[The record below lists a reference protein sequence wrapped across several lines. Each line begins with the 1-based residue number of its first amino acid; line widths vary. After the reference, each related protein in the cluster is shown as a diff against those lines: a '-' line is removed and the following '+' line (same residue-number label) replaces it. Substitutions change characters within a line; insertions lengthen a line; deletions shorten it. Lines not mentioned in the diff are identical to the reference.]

1 MWIPTV
7 LTNHGVNTQ
16 SPCHIK
22 RLLANDRFRGQ
33 RLLCQRRVVTMNF
46 FYNLALHQRLKKCVL
61 RARLLQELLA
71 LREPNETGAY
81 RSQSAIA
88 TTPVDQMQVQLDTC
102 IAESL
107 ATGRHSDVS
116 CNITVGT
123 FHAAPRRAGKAARGG
138 GAPN

>member
-1 MWIPTV
+1 
-7 LTNHGVNTQ
+7 
-16 SPCHIK
+16 
-22 RLLANDRFRGQ
+22 
-33 RLLCQRRVVTMNF
+33 MNF
-46 FYNLALHQRLKKCVL
+46 FYNLAPHQRLKKCVL

-71 LREPNETGAY
+71 LREPNETGGY
-81 RSQSAIA
+81 RYQSAIA

-123 FHAAPRRAGKAARGG
+123 FHAAPGRKSGARRAAAARRTERVGGG
-138 GAPN
+138 GAARPA